1 MSLEYKGTN
10 QFTGLDYR
18 FWQVIDAL
26 ADKDTKYENL
36 FGTSGKLYAVFALN
50 NTSSNTAVAIKFYDG
65 GTATNG
71 TDSPSLTFGIAQN
84 AKEVFIFP
92 EGITFSNGLSM
103 CLSKYATGHGTA
115 AGADLDATFEKIV
128 LIFK

>member
-1 MSLEYKGTN
+1 MPTYKGTN

-18 FWQVIDAL
+18 FWQVEA
-26 ADKDTKYENL
+26 AAVDKDTKYENL
-36 FGTSGKLYAVFALN
+36 FGTSGKLYAVYALN
-50 NTSSNTAVAIKFYDG
+50 NTASNSAVAIKFYDA

-71 TDSPSLTFGIAQN
+71 TDHPSLTFGIAAN
-84 AKEVFIFP
+84 AKEVFLFP

-103 CLSKYATGHGTA
+103 CLSKFSDGHGTT
-115 AGADLDATFEKIV
+115 GGSDLTATLEKVV